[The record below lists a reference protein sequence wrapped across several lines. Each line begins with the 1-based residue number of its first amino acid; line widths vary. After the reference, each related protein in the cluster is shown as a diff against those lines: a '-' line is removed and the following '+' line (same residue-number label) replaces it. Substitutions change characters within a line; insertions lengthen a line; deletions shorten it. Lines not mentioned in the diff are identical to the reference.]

1 MKTHNWQGFPPTTQ
15 RGDEIAITLRW
26 RSPRR
31 IRLRPVLFKVG
42 VIASIGFMAY
52 RLFWGGLSH
61 LDPLLLAAM
70 FATWL
75 AVLWAGLTAWIW
87 RKRIL
92 IYSPQWISFP
102 YRLDHKR
109 LQRSLSHG
117 YRLQGFHLPQLG
129 QPPQQ
134 GPHVQFVHQNFF
146 LFLDH
151 PEQTVLLAEIH
162 GAQMA
167 EMLLKRLVNVSE
179 HFKQRY
185 AHQEMGEHHGEEAP
199 RGTFHMRRA
208 I

>member
-1 MKTHNWQGFPPTTQ
+1 MNTHIWQGFPPTTQ
-15 RGDEIAITLRW
+15 RGNEIEITLRW

-42 VIASIGFMAY
+42 VIASIGFMVFG
-52 RLFWGGLSH
+52 LFFGELSH

-75 AVLWAGLTAWIW
+75 AVLLAGLTAWTW

-92 IYSPQWISFP
+92 VYSPEWISFQ

-109 LQRSLSHG
+109 LQRSLPHG
-117 YRLQGFHLPQLG
+117 YRLQGFHVPQIG

-134 GPHVQFVHQNFF
+134 APHVPFVHQNFF

-151 PEQTVLLAEIH
+151 PEQTVLLAEVS
-162 GAQMA
+162 GAHMA

-179 HFKQRY
+179 YMKQRY
-185 AHQEMGEHHGEEAP
+185 AHRQGGEHQGEESP
-199 RGTFHMRRA
+199 RGTFHRRVA